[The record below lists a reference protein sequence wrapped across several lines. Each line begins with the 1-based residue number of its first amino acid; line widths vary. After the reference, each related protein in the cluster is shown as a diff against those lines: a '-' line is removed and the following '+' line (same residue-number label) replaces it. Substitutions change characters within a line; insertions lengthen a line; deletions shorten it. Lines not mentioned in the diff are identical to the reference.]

1 MMERIVQGLTA
12 PTNQAPPRFASFEEF
27 IAWVD
32 EDVSAEYIAGEVE
45 FMSPASLDHQDLSMF
60 LSKGLGM
67 FVEYKTSGKLL
78 AAPFK
83 IKLNEDYGPEPDLI
97 YISENNMGRLKKNFF
112 EGAPD
117 LVIEIVSPESFQR
130 DRGAK
135 FLAYET
141 AGVPEYW
148 LINPWRKQAEFY
160 QLDGEGYYQLQSL
173 VDGRY
178 HSHILAG
185 LVLPVHWLW
194 QNPLPKIKHVLQEW
208 QLLD

>member
-1 MMERIVQGLTA
+1 MMERVAPEPTA
-12 PTNQAPPRFASFEEF
+12 PTIQAPPRFASFEAF
-27 IAWVD
+27 IEWVD

-60 LSKGLGM
+60 LSKALGM

-83 IKLNEDYGPEPDLI
+83 VKLNQEYGPEPDLI
-97 YISENNMGRLKKNFF
+97 YIAEKNIGQLKKNFF
-112 EGAPD
+112 DGAPD

-135 FLAYET
+135 FLAYEN

-160 QLDGEGYYQLQSL
+160 QLDEDGYYQLQSFEN
-173 VDGRY
+173 GRY
-178 HSHILAG
+178 HSRILAG
-185 LVLPVHWLW
+185 LALPVQWLW
-194 QNPLPKIKHVLQEW
+194 QNPLPKIKDVLQEW
-208 QLLD
+208 QLL